1 MRIPNRLGVVLP
13 LLASVTC
20 GPAIA
25 NTPTP
30 EQLGDVGPGP
40 GPTMMVVEPTVL
52 DRAQE
57 AYAAGDLEVASAE
70 AAEVLAAPPDPTTAD
85 AARLVQ
91 ARVALLEERWDEAQS
106 LLAAIRGPESKY
118 VPGYSELAG
127 FLAADRAGTLDAQSE
142 TDRRAIAARLDLLA
156 LVPGDVRL
164 AAVKLA
170 LQLRLDAALGLR
182 EALVRHAALYLPLA
196 DETAARHWRE
206 EAGAVLADPSALTD
220 DEVEGLFVEVTRD
233 SPLWPPVA
241 RRRAETAL
249 AAGDLGTASNVL
261 DQAATLRPAPAWIA
275 DLRTRISAVADV
287 DPGRIGVLVP
297 TSGPSAAIGERVLA
311 AMEVALQ
318 PFGERFVV
326 EARDT
331 AGDEAT
337 TREAVRSLIDES
349 RAVAILGPVEAR
361 VAAAAVQEAA
371 ASGVPMI
378 SLNVQRDVASASD
391 CRFRDF
397 PTYTAEVEALV
408 AYAWD
413 HARGKRFA
421 VVRAEGRYGELMAG
435 LVRDAV
441 ERRGGEVV
449 DIAPYTTDQTE
460 FIELAQQV
468 RRALPN
474 VIVFADAASRVSLVA
489 PALAYEDLWPQPA
502 PHDPAS
508 AAPGGP
514 RREALYLLPSAA
526 VDANALTE
534 AKRYL
539 EGAVA
544 AVAFVP
550 AALPEQRSAF
560 ETEFA
565 ARYPSGPTQLDA
577 FAHDAALIVATLI
590 AGGATNRPALCRALA
605 SAEPMDTAAP
615 FAGFEA
621 DGEARRPVRLVVVRD
636 GKPTTLD
643 VVVEEQPEE
652 MPTLANSTTDDEL
665 GFSLQTLTD
674 DIASQLEINGKAGV
688 YKGEHGVVVTEVDPD
703 GPAAKAGIKVMDLIK
718 KVANKPVAN
727 VGEYTRAR
735 KGLTLEKG
743 VLLLVKTGETA
754 KLVLVK

>member
-1 MRIPNRLGVVLP
+1 MRIPKHLGVVLP
-13 LLASVTC
+13 FLASVTC

-25 NTPTP
+25 NTPTL
-30 EQLGDVGPGP
+30 EQLGDAGPGP
-40 GPTMMVVEPTVL
+40 GSTVVSTEPTAL
-52 DRAQE
+52 DLAQE
-57 AYAAGDLEVASAE
+57 AYATGDFETASSLADE
-70 AAEVLAAPPDPTTAD
+70 ILAAPPDPTIAD
-85 AARLVQ
+85 GARLVQ
-91 ARVALLEERWDEAQS
+91 ARVAILEERWDDAQG
-106 LLAAIRGPESKY
+106 LLAAIHGTESKY

-127 FLAADRAGTLDAQSE
+127 FLAAAQDGTLDAQSE
-142 TDRRAIAARLDLLA
+142 TDRRAVAERLDLLA

-170 LQLRLDAALGLR
+170 LQLRLDAALGMR
-182 EALVRHAALYLPLA
+182 EALVRHAALYLPMA
-196 DETAARHWRE
+196 DPDAVRRWSD
-206 EAGAVLADPSALTD
+206 EAEAVLADPSALTD
-220 DEVEGLFVEVTRD
+220 AEIEGLFVEVTRD
-233 SPLWPPVA
+233 SPLWPSVA

-249 AAGDLGTASNVL
+249 VAGDLGTASTVL
-261 DQAATLRPAPAWIA
+261 DQAATLRPPAPWIA

-337 TREAVRSLIDES
+337 TRAAVRSLIDES
-349 RAVAILGPVEAR
+349 RAVAILGPVEVR
-361 VAAAAVQEAA
+361 VAATAVEEAG

-397 PTYTAEVEALV
+397 PTYAAEIEALV

-421 VVRAEGRYGELMAG
+421 VLRAAGRYGELLDG

-449 DIAPYTTDQTE
+449 DITPYATDQTE
-460 FIELAQQV
+460 FIDLAQQV

-474 VIVFADAASRVSLVA
+474 VIVFADAAARVSLVA

-526 VDANALTE
+526 VDANALVE

-544 AVAFVP
+544 AMGFVP
-550 AALPEQRSAF
+550 AAAPEQRSAF

-577 FAHDAALIVATLI
+577 FAHDAALIVATLV

-605 SAEPMDTAAP
+605 SAEPMATAAP
-615 FAGFEA
+615 FAGFGA

-636 GKPTTLD
+636 G
-643 VVVEEQPEE
+643 
-652 MPTLANSTTDDEL
+652 
-665 GFSLQTLTD
+665 QTVPLE
-674 DIASQLEINGKAGV
+674 AS
-688 YKGEHGVVVTEVDPD
+688 P
-703 GPAAKAGIKVMDLIK
+703 
-718 KVANKPVAN
+718 
-727 VGEYTRAR
+727 
-735 KGLTLEKG
+735 
-743 VLLLVKTGETA
+743 
-754 KLVLVK
+754 